1 MDKKIYFIVEDATR
15 SNRGHI
21 YHEGIK
27 VAPVGYKVTIEP
39 PKRTL
44 DQNAKM
50 WPMLD
55 DVARQV
61 VWYGQKLTTY
71 EWKDVF
77 SAALKR
83 QKVVPGLDG
92 GFVVC
97 GQSTSKMNKS
107 EMSDMIEL
115 MYGFGSQQNPPV
127 IWSDTSKHYFEQE
140 RMTAITNKEQSS

>member
-1 MDKKIYFIVEDATR
+1 VEKKIYFITE

-21 YHEGIK
+21 YHDGIK
-27 VAPVGYKVTIEP
+27 HAPVGHKVTIEP
-39 PKRTL
+39 PKRSL

-50 WPMLD
+50 WPMLE

-61 VWYGQKLTTY
+61 IWYGQKLTKY

-97 GQSTSKMNKS
+97 GQSTSKMTKG
-107 EMSDMIEL
+107 ELSDMIEL

-127 IWSDTSKHYFEQE
+127 AWSEPSNRIMEE
-140 RMTAITNKEQSS
+140 MGG